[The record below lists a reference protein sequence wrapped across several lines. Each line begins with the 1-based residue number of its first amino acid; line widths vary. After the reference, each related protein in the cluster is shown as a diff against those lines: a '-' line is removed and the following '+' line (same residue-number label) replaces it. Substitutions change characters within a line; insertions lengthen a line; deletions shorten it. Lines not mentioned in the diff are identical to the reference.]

1 MRNVLIIQAI
11 LILAGVAVS
20 RFYWGD
26 GALLSAFYGGAVAM
40 SNTMMLSKRMAHA
53 GGVAKESPQQSL
65 YLIAFGAVQRFVF
78 VLFALG
84 FGLGYLGLQ
93 PLPLL
98 VTFALAQL
106 AYLMAAQKKQVE
118 EIAASQK

>member
-1 MRNVLIIQAI
+1 MRNVLIIQAT

-26 GALLSAFYGGAVAM
+26 AALLPAFYGGAVAM
-40 SNTMMLSKRMAHA
+40 SNTMMLSKRMVQASEI
-53 GGVAKESPQQSL
+53 AKDSPQHSL

-78 VLFALG
+78 VLLALG
-84 FGLGYLGLQ
+84 FGLGYLGLL

-98 VTFALAQL
+98 ATFAVAQL
-106 AYLMAAQKKQVE
+106 IYLVAAQKKSVE
-118 EIAASQK
+118 AAVSDR